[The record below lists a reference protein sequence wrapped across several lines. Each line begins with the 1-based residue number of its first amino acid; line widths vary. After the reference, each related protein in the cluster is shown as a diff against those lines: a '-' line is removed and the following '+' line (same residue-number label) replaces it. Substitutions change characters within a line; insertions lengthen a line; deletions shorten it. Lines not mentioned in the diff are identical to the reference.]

1 VPRLLRWRVACDR
14 CGNSAVT
21 LLRYSGAHLCRDH
34 FQEYVERRVKQE
46 VRRQLRLRPNQTK
59 IAVGLSGGKD
69 SSTALV
75 LLHRYLG
82 NRRDVALEAITV
94 DEGID
99 GYRPPSIEIS
109 RALCA
114 GLGVK
119 HHVVSYCDLIGFG
132 MDRVVRLDPE
142 AIPCSYCGVF
152 RRHALNKM
160 AVEIGADYL
169 ATGLNLDDT
178 AESILM
184 NVARGDVGRLARL
197 GPHEHV
203 QPGLVPR
210 LQPLRMIPELEVYLY
225 AFLKGLRFHDANC
238 PYAERAQRGRFK
250 EILHRLEEESPGTR
264 HAIVSGY
271 DELRTV
277 LQAAW
282 PAATLNACAHCG
294 EPTVHE
300 ICKAC
305 DLKERLRTLAG
316 GLEDASIAVVSSGKT
331 TPAAPDA

>member
-1 VPRLLRWRVACDR
+1 MTCDR
-14 CGNSAVT
+14 CGAPSVI
-21 LLRYSGAHLCRDH
+21 LIRYSGAHLCSEH

-46 VRRQLRLRPNQTK
+46 IRRELDLAGEATK

-75 LLHRYLG
+75 LLHRFLG
-82 NRRDVALEAITV
+82 QRRDVTLEAITV
-94 DEGID
+94 DEGIE
-99 GYRPPSIEIS
+99 GYRPPSLEIA
-109 RALCA
+109 RGLCS
-114 GLGVK
+114 GLAVK
-119 HHVVSYCDLIGFG
+119 HHVVSYRELVGFE
-132 MDRVVRLDPE
+132 MDRVVRVDPD

-152 RRHALNKM
+152 RRQALNTK
-160 AVEIGADYL
+160 AVEIGADFL

-184 NVARGDVGRLARL
+184 NVARGDVERLARL

-225 AFLKGLRFHDANC
+225 AFLKGFRFHDATC

-250 EILHRLEEESPGTR
+250 EILHRLEEDSPGTR

-271 DELRTV
+271 DELRAV
-277 LQAAW
+277 LQRAW
-282 PAATLNACAHCG
+282 PPASLNACARCG

-305 DLKERLRTLAG
+305 ELKERLERMATGPEGAPSRFTQL
-316 GLEDASIAVVSSGKT
+316 SKT
-331 TPAAPDA
+331 APAAPDV